1 MPNPSDMK
9 KFIFGDDAHEPESDD
24 DVVVKNPLPRLGKLL
39 FGEDAR
45 IDISAIKETPQE
57 IIKRESSPLVI
68 DLGKLKLPAVSQRD
82 DSSSDIREPPS
93 SKEFRRICSEV
104 ILGELYVSG
113 WLVAEDWEQLESR
126 GITHVINTACSVSKC
141 PFQNHIVY
149 LPLSID
155 DNRSEDILA
164 YIYPCIEFIEGA
176 ISSGGRVLV
185 HCMEGVSR
193 SCSIAIAYIMW
204 KQNLSYM
211 EAQEFVQT
219 ARPVCQPN
227 PNFIC
232 QLLDFQKRLAN
243 PSASKRSLRV
253 TLRLCN
259 DQLVLLAVAADG
271 KPIDQRFPYIYQD
284 DSSQVFR
291 IGIDQKS
298 EFKDLLFQLGRDA
311 ADRLA
316 RIEGFEPVI
325 EVVDFDPSIL
335 PIPTAAYDVEY
346 YACNHFFQ
354 QPEEAAVPENSDEP
368 CTARSH
374 RSHGSIDSVRDE
386 NRVKVFQ
393 LDPGSQILGD
403 HISFFDADDLDSR
416 YMYLFQTSEIGI
428 IWIGNEV
435 TDYTAD
441 SVSEMVFRLL
451 NDPKINLRIIHQ
463 GNEPGEFW
471 ELFLATT

>member
-176 ISSGGRVLV
+176 ISSAILNSSRTSLGPSPRYFWINSEPTMRKKVALV
-185 HCMEGVSR
+185 
-193 SCSIAIAYIMW
+193 
-204 KQNLSYM
+204 
-211 EAQEFVQT
+211 
-219 ARPVCQPN
+219 
-227 PNFIC
+227 
-232 QLLDFQKRLAN
+232 
-243 PSASKRSLRV
+243 
-253 TLRLCN
+253 
-259 DQLVLLAVAADG
+259 
-271 KPIDQRFPYIYQD
+271 
-284 DSSQVFR
+284 
-291 IGIDQKS
+291 
-298 EFKDLLFQLGRDA
+298 
-311 ADRLA
+311 
-316 RIEGFEPVI
+316 
-325 EVVDFDPSIL
+325 
-335 PIPTAAYDVEY
+335 
-346 YACNHFFQ
+346 
-354 QPEEAAVPENSDEP
+354 
-368 CTARSH
+368 
-374 RSHGSIDSVRDE
+374 
-386 NRVKVFQ
+386 
-393 LDPGSQILGD
+393 
-403 HISFFDADDLDSR
+403 
-416 YMYLFQTSEIGI
+416 
-428 IWIGNEV
+428 
-435 TDYTAD
+435 
-441 SVSEMVFRLL
+441 
-451 NDPKINLRIIHQ
+451 
-463 GNEPGEFW
+463 
-471 ELFLATT
+471 